1 MGAFRACGSLVNR
14 SSAGAGSSV
23 DGGRFELPSHTRFV
37 VLKQGHAGSLWFH
50 SLLNQQPGVLSYFEF
65 DGCGSGDGDG
75 GGDGESDAKK
85 EAWLSTSIEHVL
97 ARGCCEPPA
106 CATFGQA
113 AFAPPDA
120 TSPSSFAYACMRR
133 ELCSGRCPPRPA
145 PGCVAVGLQRKLNSL
160 ALRLLQPLFASPK
173 PRPVRLV
180 LLVRDNAVKHAF
192 SELRTRCHSHV
203 ANHVQNASMLATTV
217 RVGIPPPILFGRAA
231 MQLESRVEQV
241 SSAMALGRR
250 LGRPTHVIVYER
262 MQLDAAL
269 EMERLFGAL
278 DLASSFN
285 RSAVASPLLKATSE
299 RLSRSL
305 ANFSAHE
312 RLFSGWP
319 CLHEMLVSAEPR
331 TFPDGCPRLSDAA
344 VAALPEGIVQRAA
357 RGVYGGLLSE
367 AKGKAGQIQCVDAS
381 QERYLQPINIV
392 RR

>member
-1 MGAFRACGSLVNR
+1 MGAFRACPSLVYN
-14 SSAGAGSSV
+14 STGAGSSSSS
-23 DGGRFELPSHTRFV
+23 GSGSMEPPSHTRFV

-65 DGCGSGDGDG
+65 DGCGGGDG
-75 GGDGESDAKK
+75 GGGGGDSESDAKK
-85 EAWLSTSIEHVL
+85 EAWLSTSVEHVL

-160 ALRLLQPLFASPK
+160 ALRLLQPLFASPA

-192 SELRTRCHSHV
+192 SELRTRCHSNV
-203 ANHVQNASMLATTV
+203 ANHVQNASMLALALATTV
-217 RVGIPPPILFGRAA
+217 RVGIPPPLLFGRAA

-241 SSAMALGRR
+241 SAATALGRR
-250 LGRPTHVIVYER
+250 AGRPTHVVVYER
-262 MQLDAAL
+262 MQLDATR
-269 EMERLFGAL
+269 EMGRLFGAL
-278 DLASSFN
+278 DLARGFN

-319 CLHEMLVSAEPR
+319 CLHAMLVSAEPT

-344 VAALPEGIVQRAA
+344 VAALPDGLVQRAA

-367 AKGKAGQIQCVDAS
+367 AKGKAGQIQCVDA
-381 QERYLQPINIV
+381 
-392 RR
+392 